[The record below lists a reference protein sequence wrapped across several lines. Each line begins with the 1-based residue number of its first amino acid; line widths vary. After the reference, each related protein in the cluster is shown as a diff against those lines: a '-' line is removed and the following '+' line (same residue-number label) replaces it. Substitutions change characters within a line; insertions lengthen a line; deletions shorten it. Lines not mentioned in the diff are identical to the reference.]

1 MNKLV
6 RITIITLILGL
17 SLLAVIF
24 TANWLLLAEQE
35 RLSSLLQ
42 ARHKDSYSV
51 SIPLLGTFIPK
62 PLELPRVPNPDV
74 NALFVLPQ
82 TLKDVLAL
90 RKMVYQ
96 PEALTFVDRLKV
108 FLYHC
113 SLSLLVVPVVV
124 LVVLGILIL
133 GLCILYRYKNILT
146 GLWRRLKGLLLRG
159 LCILRENVFRR
170 RTEQAQCVHK
180 NFLSGLWRRP
190 QLSSRIIR
198 YILVACTVGFMLFL
212 VLPHNTL
219 AFRVDE
225 FYLMVVYIIVEL
237 CPEAPDTSED
247 STETVVDSP
256 EDNAPEVK
264 DTPDDAPEVV
274 DTPDDAPEVV
284 DTPEDDSSEVEDTSD
299 DAPEVEDTPEDDAP
313 EVVED
318 TPEDDAPEVVEDTPE
333 DDAPEAVEDTPDDA
347 PEVVEDTPEV
357 NASEVVEDT
366 PEVNASEVVED
377 TPEDDAS
384 EVVEDTPEDDAS
396 VVVEDTPEDDA
407 SVVVEDT
414 AEDDA
419 PEVVEDTAEDD
430 APEVVED
437 TPEDDAPEVVK
448 DTQEDDAPEVV
459 EDTPE
464 DDASVVVEDTPEDD
478 TSVQSGRSNR
488 KTPAQS
494 SKKTRSRRKKIRP
507 RRKKSTPAQG
517 SGDRDSPVRES
528 GKNRTPAKDS
538 NTREAGNNNFRRDRR
553 WLEFLEMPTE
563 EREFVQKET
572 PSIEDEFG
580 IKIKFP
586 KRRNYII
593 LQGGRQAVSQACLKL
608 QRLVDLSQPS
618 GVDLLAEVNNTSY
631 RVRPNRIWPCGNV
644 LRKVNVDPSLHG
656 VLIGRSGQT
665 VQGIRNK
672 YCVDIYV
679 PGKSEEYKTIDIVGQ
694 SKDVQAAKKE
704 VLRLIRQSTRRSSR
718 MYGNFLRRSTQSYE
732 RTSRRR
738 GPKAVSGDVAEEV
751 KSEVVTDDVAEEVES
766 EVVTDDVAEEVKSEV
781 VTDDVAEEVKS
792 EVVTDDVAEE
802 VESEVVTDDV
812 AEEVKSEVVTDDVA
826 EEVKSEVVT
835 HDVAEEVKSEVVT
848 HDVPEKVKSE
858 VVTHDV
864 AEEVKSEVVTHDVAE
879 EVKSEVVAS
888 GDDWRED
895 TEGFWRV
902 D

>member
-146 GLWRRLKGLLLRG
+146 GLWRRLKGLLLRD
-159 LCILRENVFRR
+159 C
-170 RTEQAQCVHK
+170 
-180 NFLSGLWRRP
+180 
-190 QLSSRIIR
+190 
-198 YILVACTVGFMLFL
+198 
-212 VLPHNTL
+212 
-219 AFRVDE
+219 AFCGKTVDE

-256 EDNAPEVK
+256 EDNAPEV
-264 DTPDDAPEVV
+264 
-274 DTPDDAPEVV
+274 
-284 DTPEDDSSEVEDTSD
+284 
-299 DAPEVEDTPEDDAP
+299 
-313 EVVED
+313 
-318 TPEDDAPEVVEDTPE
+318 
-333 DDAPEAVEDTPDDA
+333 EDTPDDA
-347 PEVVEDTPEV
+347 PELSKTLQKMMLLKL
-357 NASEVVEDT
+357 SKT
-366 PEVNASEVVED
+366 LQKMML
-377 TPEDDAS
+377 
-384 EVVEDTPEDDAS
+384 
-396 VVVEDTPEDDA
+396 
-407 SVVVEDT
+407 
-414 AEDDA
+414 
-419 PEVVEDTAEDD
+419 EDTAEDD

-507 RRKKSTPAQG
+507 HRKKSTPAQG

-538 NTREAGNNNFRRDRR
+538 NTHEAGNDNFRRDRR

-593 LQGGRQAVSQACLKL
+593 LQGGRQAVGQACLKL

-766 EVVTDDVAEEVKSEV
+766 EVVTDDVAEEVESEV
-781 VTDDVAEEVKS
+781 VTDDVAEEVESEVVTDDVAEEVESEVVTDDVAEEVES

-848 HDVPEKVKSE
+848 HDV
-858 VVTHDV
+858 
-864 AEEVKSEVVTHDVAE
+864 AE

>member
-256 EDNAPEVK
+256 EDNAPEVE

-284 DTPEDDSSEVEDTSD
+284 DTPEDDSSEAEDTSD
-299 DAPEVEDTPEDDAP
+299 DAPEVEDTPEDDASEVVEDTPEDDAP

-333 DDAPEAVEDTPDDA
+333 DDAPEAVEDTPEDDA

-366 PEVNASEVVED
+366 PE
-377 TPEDDAS
+377 DDAS
-384 EVVEDTPEDDAS
+384 D
-396 VVVEDTPEDDA
+396 VVEDTPEDDA

-478 TSVQSGRSNR
+478 TSVQGGRSNR

-507 RRKKSTPAQG
+507 HRKKSTPAQG

-538 NTREAGNNNFRRDRR
+538 NTHEAGNDNFRRDRR

-593 LQGGRQAVSQACLKL
+593 LQGGRQAVGQACLKL

-766 EVVTDDVAEEVKSEV
+766 EVVTDDVAEEVESEV
-781 VTDDVAEEVKS
+781 VTDDVAEEVESEVVTDDVAEEVESEVVTDDVAEEVES

-848 HDVPEKVKSE
+848 HDV
-858 VVTHDV
+858 
-864 AEEVKSEVVTHDVAE
+864 AE